1 MEKVVMK
8 HPDGTHYHLTSRS
21 RASAITSAEQH
32 MVLLG
37 EDTATITVET
47 AEALPLQIGDTAEIF
62 GKTYTLNKLPQIRK
76 TGDRRLQYT
85 ITLEGPQYQLI
96 DVQFILQAA
105 GMSDAFTGPLSGH
118 MGELVACLNRRYGT
132 AAQPHPWAFTIEQG
146 VGAEFKTYD
155 FGGKNCL
162 EALQTLCQDYG
173 TEFEMTY
180 SEGVTTIAIG
190 TAGQV
195 ITSLGT
201 FRYGKGGGLY
211 ELSRTNVDSSN
222 IVTRLFVFGGQQN
235 LPEAY
240 PYKRLLIDG
249 ATSRANSYVEDS
261 DAQAAYGIKENTET
275 FDDIYPKLEEHNA
288 ITAVGTGDHAEQ
300 FFVVS
305 DFPFD
310 INASMISGTTPKV
323 TMQTGRLAGYRFE
336 LVSYNHATK
345 TFRVKPYEDENRMTV
360 PSPDNASF
368 QFEIGDTFLISD
380 IVLPTAL
387 VTAAEEQLLA
397 KAQEQLAERKHPKVS
412 YALQLDAIRLARQ
425 MSGQGGI
432 VEVFQPGDY
441 IPVQDTDMGIDGNIR
456 ITAVSRD
463 ILRPYAYKLTLG
475 DGSVQATILTRIIS
489 DLQKHNEI
497 IKINDLQDPVRRH
510 NAWRTTQELMNMI
523 FDADGYY
530 TDHIRPKS
538 IETQMLEV
546 GARSQQL
553 LLSGISIEPNYQG
566 SPGKIR
572 MSAGSVTAYALEE
585 GPRTWNLSASTVNNL
600 DDSKAYYVYIEAQ
613 TAAGSTL
620 ASYLITDAQKKCYDA
635 QSDPLHY
642 FFLLGTLSSPKQDAQ
657 NTYYRVLSLTYG
669 ETTINGRYI
678 KTGRIMDANG
688 DSFIDLDENKMRL
701 GTAQHCIDYNNI
713 QAGAFIFKGVK
724 LQSTSGDINDI
735 AVYRGA
741 YSAYAT
747 YYFGDEVSYTN
758 AGETATYRC
767 IDTSSSGV
775 TGVAPTDGTKWVPI
789 AKGLKGDPGEASSGI
804 ASIYEVYG
812 NSASATTEPT
822 TWTAQIPTYDAQK
835 PYLWN
840 ALAVLTTDAG
850 ATPTYHDK
858 ECLGEGV
865 SSIRE
870 RYAATSTNSAPAHA
884 TIQDVEGNDWQDDMP
899 SLSPTNRWLWNLE
912 IMEYIDGRSKTWTN
926 PALIGHYGAD
936 GANGTGITS
945 ITEMYGNSSS
955 ETTAPADSAW
965 QTTVPAHDD
974 NNPYL
979 WNCIRIIYDDNRGTQ
994 YTDKQCLGQGVRSVT
1009 EYYKTTTS
1017 ATAPSTPS
1025 PSSMTGWSTTM
1036 PSVDSTNRWLWNVEL
1051 ITYLDSRADTCT
1063 TPSCIGHYGADGS
1076 TGRSIIEVVEQ
1087 YAIHSNAALPPTSG
1101 WQDNTIPTA
1110 TTSKPYVWNREK
1122 IIYSSGSPTYT
1133 QGQLMGKDIFSITEQ
1148 YAVSTSGSTA
1158 PSSGWGDYASIASQ
1172 LRKGRYLWNR
1182 EVIVYSNGYASTTTT
1197 PCCIGYQGTDGEDGT
1212 DAAEVQQNLLSDANF
1227 QEGIAQ
1233 NIAIDQG
1240 WWTIHGE
1247 KVTGIDGKTA
1257 MFYDNTEGDT
1267 YVEMLNQMLFKL
1279 GYVQKIE
1286 PGEYYTLSFW
1296 AKGTQV
1302 DTFFYG
1308 ASGYQVVNTNNAVY
1322 IDGEPEAIHQ
1332 SDGWH
1337 AWVLDENTW
1346 VRHTYTFQ
1354 TKSTVISDEY
1364 EKKLLFRVQAGH
1376 KAYIC
1381 MPKLERG
1388 LRGTAFSI
1396 SPNDLTERASTF
1408 MGNFDPTKT
1417 YTGTGS
1423 IRQIVKYNNAYYMT
1437 MRTAGNFQGSSIYPT
1452 GNGLKWWWKQF
1463 DASFENIA
1471 TGLLFAEEAVIEN
1484 AVVRKLKT
1492 SDATNQP
1499 KVQIMGN
1506 DIQILDASQVAKV
1519 IMTGTPTAAVPSS
1532 ISRALTGGY
1541 FSGGSDDTIVDI
1553 QQTLNICSSFTI
1565 TQANNIVTIPPMRL
1579 TGTMSIYNYAKNSK
1593 IRLQILLDDE
1603 LIHQE
1608 EKVLDSQEYYE
1619 QAFDWTWAGRTAPMS
1634 VGTHYFQMKV
1644 LIQGTQG
1651 YIPYQDTC
1659 WITLYQC
1666 YFQPVTSGDMLTVS
1680 YQSEFVHL
1688 ASNGFLASFGDSS
1701 HLLQAIRDTSTNKVK
1716 MLMRG
1721 GGYGVEIDENA
1732 NQMYFWINNTKY
1744 KVSTATI
1751 SGNLVLKLTI

>member
-1 MEKVVMK
+1 MEQIIMT
-8 HPDGTHYHLTSRS
+8 HPDGTTYNLTART
-21 RASAITSAEQH
+21 RASAVTSAEQRV
-32 MVLLG
+32 VLLG
-37 EDTATITVET
+37 EDTVTITVDS
-47 AEALPLQIGDTAEIF
+47 AEEIAFQIGDTAEIF
-62 GKTYTLNKLPQIRK
+62 GKEYTLNKLPQIRK
-76 TGDRRLQYT
+76 TGGRRLQYT
-85 ITLEGPQYQLI
+85 ITLEGPQYRLI
-96 DVQFILQAA
+96 DVQFILQNP
-105 GMSDAFTGPLSGH
+105 GMSDAYTGMMSGH
-118 MGELVACLNRRYGT
+118 MAELVACLNRRYGT
-132 AAQPHPWAFTIEQG
+132 PAQPYPWAFTIEEG
-146 VGAEFKTYD
+146 IGTEYKTCD

-162 EALQTLCQDYG
+162 EALQELCEQYQ
-173 TEFEMTY
+173 TEFEMS
-180 SEGVTTIAIG
+180 SEDGVTTIAIG

-235 LPEAY
+235 LPQGH
-240 PYKRLLIDG
+240 PYKRLLIAG
-249 ATSRANSYVEDS
+249 ATSRADSYVEDA
-261 DAQAAYGIKENTET
+261 DALALFGTKENTET

-288 ITAVGTGDHAEQ
+288 ITALGSGNHAEQ
-300 FFVVS
+300 FFAVS

-310 INASMISGTTPKV
+310 INSAMIAGTTPTI

-336 LVSYNHATK
+336 LVSYNHTTK
-345 TFRVKPYEDENRMTV
+345 TFRVKPYEDENHMTV
-360 PSPDNASF
+360 PSPDNAAF
-368 QFEIGDTFLISD
+368 KFGVGDTFLVGD
-380 IVLPTAL
+380 ITLPAEL
-387 VTAAEEQLLA
+387 VTAARAKLKQRAEEV
-397 KAQEQLAERKHPKVS
+397 LAERKHPKVS
-412 YALQLDAIRLARQ
+412 YSLLLDSIRLRRQ
-425 MSGQGGI
+425 HQGEAGTP
-432 VEVFQPGDY
+432 EVFHPGDY
-441 IPVQDTDMGIDGNIR
+441 IPVQDDELAIDGNIR
-456 ITAVSRD
+456 ITAYSRD
-463 ILRPYAYKLTLG
+463 ILRPYQYKLTLG
-475 DGSVQATILTRIIS
+475 DGSVQSTILTRIIS
-489 DLQKHNEI
+489 DLQKHDNVI
-497 IKINDLQDPVRRH
+497 RINDLQDPTRRH
-510 NAWRTTQELMNMI
+510 NAWRTTQEVLSMI
-523 FDADGYY
+523 FDQDGYY
-530 TDHIRPKS
+530 TDHIRPRS

-553 LLSGISIEPNYQG
+553 LLSGIAIQPNYQ
-566 SPGKIR
+566 SSAAKIY
-572 MSAGSVTAYALEE
+572 MSAGAITAYALEE
-585 GPRTWNLSASTVNNL
+585 SARTWNVSASTITNL
-600 DDSKAYYVYIEAQ
+600 DASKAYYVYIKAN
-613 TAAGSTL
+613 TAAGSTT
-620 ASYLITDAQKKCYDA
+620 ATYLVTDAQHKSYDRDA
-635 QSDPLHY
+635 DADHY
-642 FFLLGTLSSPKQDAQ
+642 YFLLGTLSSPQQDAQ
-657 NTYYRVLSLTYG
+657 GTAYRILSLTYG

-678 KTGRIMDANG
+678 KTGRIMDAQGN
-688 DSFIDLDENKMRL
+688 SFIDLDENKMRL
-701 GTAQHCIDYNNI
+701 GTEEHCIDYNNL
-713 QAGAFIFKGVK
+713 QQGAFILRGVK
-724 LQSTSGDINDI
+724 LKSTSGDVNDI
-735 AVYRGA
+735 PVYRDV
-741 YSAYAT
+741 YSQYAT
-747 YYFGDEVSYTN
+747 YYYGDEVSYTSG
-758 AGETATYRC
+758 GETATYRC
-767 IDTSSSGV
+767 ISQAAAGV
-775 TGVAPTDGTKWVPI
+775 TGVAPTDGASWICV

-804 ASIYEVYG
+804 ARIYEVYG
-812 NSASATTEPT
+812 NSASATTEPA
-822 TWTAQIPTYDAQK
+822 TWTEQIPTYDAQK

-926 PALIGHYGAD
+926 PAMIGHYGAD
-936 GANGTGITS
+936 GTGITS

-965 QTTVPAHDD
+965 QTTVPAHDN

-1009 EYYKTTTS
+1009 EYYKTTTT

-1110 TTSKPYVWNREK
+1110 TSSKPYIWNREK

-1227 QEGIAQ
+1227 QEGVAQ
-1233 NIAIDQG
+1233 NIAIGEG
-1240 WWTIHGE
+1240 WWRIGGE

-1257 MFYDNTEGDT
+1257 IYLDNTEGET

-1279 GYVQKIE
+1279 GYTQKIE
-1286 PGEYYTLSFW
+1286 PGVYYTLSFW

-1308 ASGYQVVNTNNAVY
+1308 ATGYQVVNTNNAVY

-1332 SDGWH
+1332 ADGWH

-1364 EKKLLFRVQAGH
+1364 EKKLLFRVQAGQ
-1376 KAYIC
+1376 KAYVC

-1408 MGNFDPTKT
+1408 MGEFDPAKT

-1423 IRQIVKYNNAYYMT
+1423 IRQIVKYNGAYFMT
-1437 MRTAGNFQGSSIYPT
+1437 MRTAGNFQGSSIYPV
-1452 GNGLKWWWKQF
+1452 NAGLWFWKEF

-1492 SDATNQP
+1492 NDANNQP

-1506 DIQILDASQVAKV
+1506 DVQILDANQKAKV
-1519 IMTGTPTAAVPSS
+1519 IMTGTATQSVPSS
-1532 ISRALTGGY
+1532 ISRTL
-1541 FSGGSDDTIVDI
+1541 SGFWNQSYDDDVTINDEV
-1553 QQTLNICSSFTI
+1553 NICQAFTI
-1565 TQANNIVTIPPMRL
+1565 EAANNIVTIPSLIAQGSIGSFTDYHGGL
-1579 TGTMSIYNYAKNSK
+1579 TVKVM
-1593 IRLQILLDDE
+1593 LDDE
-1603 LIHQE
+1603 VLL
-1608 EKVLDSQEYYE
+1608 EKSIGDGSTQSYFNVTLPQ
-1619 QAFDWTWAGRTAPMS
+1619 RIAPMS
-1634 VGTHYFQMKV
+1634 IGNHTFKIKV
-1644 LIQGTQG
+1644 TGGGSAIYNPWEPGSSE
-1651 YIPYQDTC
+1651 
-1659 WITLYQC
+1659 WIAGPISVM
-1666 YFQPVTSGDMLTVS
+1666 PVTSGAKLTVA
-1680 YQSEFVHL
+1680 YDSEFVHL
-1688 ASNGFLASFGDSS
+1688 ASNGFQATFGDTS
-1701 HLLQAIRDTSTNKVK
+1701 HLMQAVRDTSTNKVK
-1716 MLMRG
+1716 MMMRA

-1744 KVSTATI
+1744 KVSTAYI
-1751 SGNLVLKLTI
+1751 SGNYVLKLTT